1 MFNPEEFLQSTF
13 TESNDTVFEP
23 IPAGEYFATIES
35 LKASSDVGEG
45 GNPWTRLDLTWSLA
59 DPALA
64 ERLGRTKLT
73 VRQGIMLDITDAGG
87 LDMGKGRNISLGRL
101 RDALG
106 LNVPGESFSFLM
118 LTGRSAKV
126 NVTQRIYKGKVFNDV
141 KDVARA

>member
-1 MFNPEEFLQSTF
+1 MFDPQQFLQSTF
-13 TESNDTVFEP
+13 TEANDTVFEP
-23 IPAGEYFATIES
+23 IPAGEYFATIAEIKPNAGTS
-35 LKASSDVGEG
+35 KD
-45 GNPWTRLDLTWSLA
+45 GNPWTRIDITWSLT

-73 VRQGIMLDITDAGG
+73 VRQGIMLDITDSGG
-87 LDMGKGRNISLGRL
+87 LDMGKGRNIALGRL

-106 LNVPGESFSFLM
+106 LNVPGEPFSFLM

-126 NVTQRIYKGKVFNDV
+126 NVTQRIYEGKVFNDI